1 METCISKPH
10 QIVKIMTLC
19 LTEGS
24 VMNSSVGPLSVKM
37 CHSYL
42 LFPQRFHPSM
52 LRFTPCQSKQF
63 ASLLLFFSSSSSR
76 SFYLSLYLSVPFTW
90 NSLIRFRRSAVTEFI
105 SRLFFYFYY
114 FSLFSRSFGEQIAR
128 PHILCVFDVVSNAGI
143 FSFSYFQIAK
153 RSLILF
159 S

>member
-1 METCISKPH
+1 MVGLETCISKPH

-42 LFPQRFHPSM
+42 LFSQRFHLSM

-63 ASLLLFFSSSSSR
+63 ASLFLFFLFLLPIPLSLSR
-76 SFYLSLYLSVPFTW
+76 SLRSFHLEILSFRL
-90 NSLIRFRRSAVTEFI
+90 RRSAVTESI
-105 SRLFFYFYY
+105 SRLFFYCIF
-114 FSLFSRSFGEQIAR
+114 RSF
-128 PHILCVFDVVSNAGI
+128 
-143 FSFSYFQIAK
+143 
-153 RSLILF
+153 SLILA
-159 S
+159 SKLLVLHI